1 MVVCGRHGGLRGRRR
16 GRGLR
21 RPHRLLRRHR
31 RRLLRLRR
39 LVLHHR
45 GLRRRNCLLR
55 HRGLLLLLLQQ
66 LLVLLHLGV
75 ELRRLERLLGEL
87 LDAGHD
93 GRLDLRRRHHGHRC
107 RALLRLKDLRLLHLN
122 KGEHAAMP
130 ALGVPRP
137 RWNLCEDWVGPL
149 THRARRSTGV

>member
-1 MVVCGRHGGLRGRRR
+1 MHRFCRRIPFAGEPANGIVC
-16 GRGLR
+16 
-21 RPHRLLRRHR
+21 
-31 RRLLRLRR
+31 
-39 LVLHHR
+39 
-45 GLRRRNCLLR
+45 CAIAACCCCCWQWS
-55 HRGLLLLLLQQ
+55 LLQQ

-107 RALLRLKDLRLLHLN
+107 RALLRLKDLRLLHWSE
-122 KGEHAAMP
+122 GEPAAMP
-130 ALGVPRP
+130 ALAVPRP